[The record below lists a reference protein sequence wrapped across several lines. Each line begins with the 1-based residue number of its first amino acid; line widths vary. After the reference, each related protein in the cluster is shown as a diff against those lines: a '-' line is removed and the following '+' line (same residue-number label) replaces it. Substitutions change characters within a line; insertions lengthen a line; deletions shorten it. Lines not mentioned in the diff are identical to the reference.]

1 MRTAYC
7 VLRIGA
13 LSGASFGAY
22 CVLRIAYCVFEARSQ
37 ANFEVHCVLRTAYCV
52 FEARFGAN
60 FAYRVLRTAYCV
72 FEALSGANFEAY
84 CVIRSTQY
92 ADTPTA
98 LTYLLLS
105 LTNCILIRS
114 WGPGYAVV
122 QYVAYTVVARSRKD
136 RATYVLHLPRC
147 FYIF

>member
-37 ANFEVHCVLRTAYCV
+37 ANFEVHCVLRTA
-52 FEARFGAN
+52 
-60 FAYRVLRTAYCV
+60 
-72 FEALSGANFEAY
+72 
-84 CVIRSTQY
+84 
-92 ADTPTA
+92 DTPTA
-98 LTYLLLS
+98 LTYLQLS

-114 WGPGYAVV
+114 WGSEYTVV
-122 QYVAYTVVARSRKD
+122 QYGAYTVVTTSPTTQSTSLRYLRD
-136 RATYVLHLPRC
+136 NN
-147 FYIF
+147 

>member
-37 ANFEVHCVLRTAYCV
+37 ASFEVHC
-52 FEARFGAN
+52 
-60 FAYRVLRTAYCV
+60 VLRTAYCV

-92 ADTPTA
+92 ADTPRPHRPA
-98 LTYLLLS
+98 L
-105 LTNCILIRS
+105 IDVPAIK
-114 WGPGYAVV
+114 P
-122 QYVAYTVVARSRKD
+122 D
-136 RATYVLHLPRC
+136 
-147 FYIF
+147 